1 MIEFLSDLPGSQL
14 ATLVCLFFVSI
25 TWLGAIFIRP
35 FVRLLVRSQSDLNTV
50 LGNFVSMYGIF
61 YGILMGLLAVSAYQN
76 KVEVEEAITAE
87 GTALVAFFRN
97 VSAYP
102 EVVRLPLQ
110 ESLRDYTQYVIN
122 TEWPI
127 MRKGGLDSGGIP
139 LINRLQ
145 QQITEFEPVT
155 EGQKI
160 VHGETTRLFYRFL
173 ELRADRQYSATAG
186 IPGIM
191 WYVVILGAFISI
203 LLIWLL
209 NMSLVANLFL
219 GGLLSFFIG
228 TMVSLILVLD
238 RPLRGEFGIDPEVF
252 QLLLTFMNNML
263 GQPGG

>member
-1 MIEFLSDLPGSQL
+1 
-14 ATLVCLFFVSI
+14 
-25 TWLGAIFIRP
+25 
-35 FVRLLVRSQSDLNTV
+35 
-50 LGNFVSMYGIF
+50 
-61 YGILMGLLAVSAYQN
+61 
-76 KVEVEEAITAE
+76 
-87 GTALVAFFRN
+87 
-97 VSAYP
+97 
-102 EVVRLPLQ
+102 
-110 ESLRDYTQYVIN
+110 
-122 TEWPI
+122 
-127 MRKGGLDSGGIP
+127 MRRGEMASGGMP

-160 VHGETTRLFYRFL
+160 LHGETTRQFYRFL
-173 ELRADRQYSATAG
+173 ELRADRLYSATAG

-209 NMSLVANLFL
+209 NTSLIANLFL

-252 QLLLTFMNNML
+252 QLLLTFMNTML
-263 GQPGG
+263 GQSGG